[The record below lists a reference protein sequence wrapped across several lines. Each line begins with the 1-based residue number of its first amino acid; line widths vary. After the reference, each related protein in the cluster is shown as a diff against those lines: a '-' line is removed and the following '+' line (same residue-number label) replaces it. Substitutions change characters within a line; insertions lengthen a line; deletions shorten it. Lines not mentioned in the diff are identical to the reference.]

1 MLRSTVLFLTLL
13 ISCSVGHAQ
22 DLPYPGQWVK
32 DLYLVRHI
40 AGSGSQAIN
49 TMAFIDDNN
58 IIHPV
63 HPDIEIPVD
72 FKVPEKYGSFAP
84 QKYWYNDALY
94 VLAST
99 PGKLERAEDGSTFIR
114 YNFLKWQEGEWHFLG
129 DYKDRTS
136 RSSWLRFFPCDNDR
150 FIIISGVNELA
161 GKAGREGTPFYRM
174 SIRPGSKPE
183 IRLDSSIDPRFDEL
197 REHVSNS
204 IFFRMAANS
213 LYVITDKYAVIVHP
227 NTGLY
232 WVFSLEKAS
241 LTRTGTIFRKVTP
254 EIIAQNGW
262 VEAITCVNPEKD
274 GTVLLSAVQLESVLS
289 DSDNTWGAV
298 SAILT
303 EHPGLSDVE
312 AYTKF
317 KERIEELKNR
327 NSNLDWYR
335 IDPESGRL
343 EKNLTPEGAAYVRK
357 AGESNAW
364 RPLQDGSIRM
374 GEIKFNETKGAE
386 KSPPLKENNIDEK
399 RSS

>member
-1 MLRSTVLFLTLL
+1 MLRSIVLFLTLL
-13 ISCSVGHAQ
+13 MSCFGGHSQ
-22 DLPYPGQWVK
+22 DLPYPGQWIG
-32 DLYLVRHI
+32 DLFLVRHI
-40 AGSGSQAIN
+40 AGSSSQAIN

-63 HPDIEIPVD
+63 HPNMDIPVD

-150 FIIISGVNELA
+150 FIIISGVNELV
-161 GKAGREGTPFYRM
+161 GKAGRESTPFYRM

-183 IRLDSSIDPRFDEL
+183 IKLDSPIDPRFDEL
-197 REHVSNS
+197 REQVSNP

-213 LYVITDKYAVIVHP
+213 LYLIANNYGIIVHP

-232 WVFSLEKAS
+232 WVFSLERAS
-241 LTRTGTIFRKVTP
+241 LTRAGTIFRKVTP
-254 EIIAQNGW
+254 EIIVQNGW

-274 GTVLLSAVQLESVLS
+274 GTVLLSAVQLESVLL
-289 DSDNTWGAV
+289 DSDNTWGSV

-303 EHPGLSDVE
+303 EHPSLSDVE

-317 KERIEELKNR
+317 KERVEELKNR

-343 EKNLTPEGAAYVRK
+343 EKISAPEGGAYERE
-357 AGESNAW
+357 AGKSNAW
-364 RPLQDGSIRM
+364 RPLLNGSVRM
-374 GEIKFNETKGAE
+374 GEIKISE
-386 KSPPLKENNIDEK
+386 KSPEKISPPKENNDEK
-399 RSS
+399 RTTQY